1 MREEYRFKCRQ
12 LTTSLLPTT
21 QAKQQGI
28 MKNNKRQSDIK
39 TTTLNALVA
48 VSKTETGMDYV
59 QVMPTNPRAGLVEPF
74 RGRGY
79 GQLLSNGTFDFVR
92 KKRIRRKP
100 VLKLPHSSVSYGED
114 GYDRFTFTLPAG
126 QREEFCRLLRNEA
139 TLAGLYVADDL
150 ECE

>member
-1 MREEYRFKCRQ
+1 MK
-12 LTTSLLPTT
+12 
-21 QAKQQGI
+21 
-28 MKNNKRQSDIK
+28 KNNKKEDIK

-74 RGRGY
+74 HGRGY

-92 KKRIRRKP
+92 RKSIRRKP

-114 GYDRFTFTLPAG
+114 GYDRFTFTLPSG

-139 TLAGLYVADDL
+139 TQAGLFVEDDL
-150 ECE
+150 DCE

>member
-1 MREEYRFKCRQ
+1 M
-12 LTTSLLPTT
+12 
-21 QAKQQGI
+21 
-28 MKNNKRQSDIK
+28 NNKNSDIK

-59 QVMPTNPRAGLVEPF
+59 QVMPTNPRAGLVESF
-74 RGRGY
+74 HGRGY

-92 KKRIRRKP
+92 RKRIRRKP

-114 GYDRFTFTLPAG
+114 GYDRFTFTLPSG

>member
-1 MREEYRFKCRQ
+1 
-12 LTTSLLPTT
+12 
-21 QAKQQGI
+21 

-39 TTTLNALVA
+39 TTTLTALVA

-74 RGRGY
+74 RGPGY

-92 KKRIRRKP
+92 KKRFRRKP

-114 GYDRFTFTLPAG
+114 GFDRFTFTLPAG
-126 QREEFCRLLRNEA
+126 QREDFCRLLRNEA
-139 TLAGLYVADDL
+139 TLAGLYVADDIK
-150 ECE
+150 

>member
-1 MREEYRFKCRQ
+1 
-12 LTTSLLPTT
+12 
-21 QAKQQGI
+21 
-28 MKNNKRQSDIK
+28 MKKSIKKEDIK
-39 TTTLNALVA
+39 TTMLNALVA

-74 RGRGY
+74 HGRGY

-92 KKRIRRKP
+92 RKNIRRKP

-114 GYDRFTFTLPAG
+114 GYDRFTFTLPSG

>member
-1 MREEYRFKCRQ
+1 M
-12 LTTSLLPTT
+12 
-21 QAKQQGI
+21 
-28 MKNNKRQSDIK
+28 NNKNSDIK

-59 QVMPTNPRAGLVEPF
+59 QVMPTNSRAGLVEPF

-92 KKRIRRKP
+92 RKRIRRKP

-114 GYDRFTFTLPAG
+114 GYDRFTFTLPSG

>member
-1 MREEYRFKCRQ
+1 MKKNKK
-12 LTTSLLPTT
+12 SL
-21 QAKQQGI
+21 
-28 MKNNKRQSDIK
+28 DIK

-74 RGRGY
+74 HGRGY

-92 KKRIRRKP
+92 KKNIRRKP

-114 GYDRFTFTLPAG
+114 GYDRFTFTLPSG

-139 TLAGLYVADDL
+139 TQAGLFVEDDL
-150 ECE
+150 DCE

>member
-1 MREEYRFKCRQ
+1 
-12 LTTSLLPTT
+12 
-21 QAKQQGI
+21 

-59 QVMPTNPRAGLVEPF
+59 QVMPTNPRAGLLEPF

-92 KKRIRRKP
+92 QKRIRRKP

-114 GYDRFTFTLPAG
+114 GFDRFTFTLPAG
-126 QREEFCRLLRNEA
+126 QREDFCRLLRSEA